1 MYDRYFVDAGAWKA
15 LFDKDD
21 NWHKIVRPIFS
32 DLTESH
38 RSFLITS
45 NLVIYE
51 FITRLRTNKP
61 KEFTVEK
68 TLNFVERILN
78 WTEIITLT
86 EPDLEETLKTIKK
99 FTQLTLSG
107 CDATSMWIM
116 QNRGIEAVLTTDK
129 HFIRCNLFQEVRPNL
144 TERGGR

>member
-1 MYDRYFVDAGAWKA
+1 M
-15 LFDKDD
+15 
-21 NWHKIVRPIFS
+21 
-32 DLTESH
+32 
-38 RSFLITS
+38 
-45 NLVIYE
+45 
-51 FITRLRTNKP
+51 RTNKP